1 MLRVV
6 LPRAS
11 LLVEVRLVV
20 VVLVVIVYVLV
31 VDVDVDIAVA
41 PSATPTPAPAATP
54 SGSERDAGPE
64 RNRRS
69 RRISTDG
76 RIVNRRIRVSRRAID
91 YRWVIRGDV
100 NHVGAGLLNHDN
112 LFALDRLGFHFLLC
126 AGF

>member
-1 MLRVV
+1 MLRIM

-31 VDVDVDIAVA
+31 VDVDIAVA
-41 PSATPTPAPAATP
+41 PSAAPAATP
-54 SGSERDAGPE
+54 RGSERDAGPE

-69 RRISTDG
+69 RRVIPWG
-76 RIVNRRIRVSRRAID
+76 RIVNRRIRINGRTID
-91 YRWVIRGDV
+91 DGWVVRGDV
-100 NHVGAGLLNHDN
+100 NHFGVGLLNHDN
-112 LFALDRLGFHFLLC
+112 LFTPLHCLSLNFLLC